1 MLSMIEWASGLLMDS
16 GHAPILAAFEVP
28 SMSSV
33 SHVGW
38 IAIASRLAKSGVIH
52 LALVIAVFLW
62 TARAAATRPRL
73 SAVPVNARIRY
84 AFEIPGQIAR
94 AATLALLIAVARET
108 PGQWY
113 NVVTVGLAF
122 LLGLARLA
130 SNARWRHILL
140 HEVNALL
147 VASLFLLSSTVVLP
161 SLEVGSQFT
170 TGAVEIGALSSLAA
184 AVLLAF
190 CTPREWVPPVFEKP
204 DNYDVPDASPSPE
217 ETCSWFVVFF
227 SYAWLTPLIWKGW
240 RNPVEMEDLPK
251 LPSYDEPLLLLAR
264 ITAARKKHKKTLR
277 TFLSFQK
284 RELVTMSF
292 WVGTA
297 YAIEIISPFAM
308 YQLLQYI
315 SAPRDAVLHPSLWIF
330 LLFAGPMCRSV
341 AFQQYIFNS
350 TRLVV
355 RARSAMT
362 QELYHR
368 AMSSRELEDDVINNI
383 ATRGKKEDQ
392 TTSTSAG
399 RLANLMASDTE
410 TILNARDSVMAFVGI
425 PTGILFSSFGLWK
438 VTGWPSIV
446 GISFLFLSSPLPIY
460 ITKLMSKSQRL
471 IKLAQ
476 DSRISLISEYLGSIK
491 VIKYFAWEDAI
502 TENIQEARNKEQKQ
516 LWRMT
521 ILGAITGELAEL
533 IPIITLLLIFGLYI
547 GVANKELTASVAF
560 TTLNLVMNMR
570 RNLGMGTWVM
580 RAVTDALVSLDR
592 LDRFFENT
600 EPLAQFPKGPLK
612 IQNATFRRTK
622 NASFWLKDIS
632 IDFVEGG
639 LNAIS
644 GQSGSGKTSLLLS
657 LLGELIIESG
667 TVTTPEDIAF
677 ASQTA
682 WLQNETIRDNIVFH
696 TPFEQVRYDKIIEAC
711 CLAPDFA
718 EFQKGDQT
726 EIGESGTA
734 LSGGQKSRVALARAL
749 YSKSAV
755 LFLDDIFSALDAK
768 TAASLWKLCFC
779 SDMLKGRTIL
789 LVTQVPWIPPQ
800 ADLAITMDGG
810 VVKSLEYNLGAVRKP
825 IATGSSDGEVGS
837 SNGNGAAAA
846 LEVKPAAPASKTDE
860 VTSEMAATGKTA
872 RLSVFRYM
880 HYFGSAWYVWLV
892 LVMVVLVNILFLT
905 TSFSLSVWVDAYAQP
920 GVVDT
925 MYYAS
930 LYAACTLTYVV
941 VDGLS
946 YLLFTRGAWYAAR
959 HLHTKFVRSVLNTPL
974 AWWKNIPVG
983 RVVNR
988 FSGDIKSLDTR
999 VGTMVYWTLDILVR
1013 IFFRV
1018 GAVSSILPIFAFP
1031 ALASVFV
1038 GVLCG
1043 EMYTRTAVTIKRLV
1057 SSSQSPVFTQFSDT
1071 MSGLSVIRAR
1081 GDLPQTFRDQL
1092 ARRVRNLSR
1101 AQEANFNLNRW
1112 VSLRVDF
1119 ITALVTAGAGLIAV
1133 SKYQVLGAGLVGFS
1147 LANATGLNQAILG
1160 LVRTMN
1166 EMEVELQAFHR
1177 VEEYSK
1183 LEPEEKE
1190 EEESKQAAYH
1200 AANGGRA
1207 IPENWPQSGAVEFR
1221 HVTIKYDPEG
1231 PEILKDI
1238 NLKFAA
1244 GERVAVIG
1252 RTGSGK
1258 STLVL
1263 SLLRFTN
1270 IMSGQ
1275 ILYDGVDITAIP
1287 RQKLRQAL
1295 TIIPQEAVLFSG
1307 TLHSNLDPSGTVP
1320 IELIESALDSCSGI
1334 ASFQARDNKNN
1345 NTKLTASSRSSSPT
1359 LTADP
1364 TPSETTPLLS
1374 ASSSTTATTA
1384 TTATTNNNGT
1394 TTPPTAGLQLT
1405 TAVLPKGENF
1415 SHGQRQV
1422 LSLCRALIRKSK
1434 LMLLDEATASMDY
1447 ETDRGVQA
1455 VLRRELDAH
1464 GSGSGGG
1471 GDRTL
1476 VTIAHRL
1483 QTIVDY
1489 DKVVVMGAGRVVEVG
1504 SPKELYAL
1512 QGQFYD
1518 MVKHSGEGDDLGRVL
1533 GGEG

>member
-1 MLSMIEWASGLLMDS
+1 MLSMTEWASGLLMDS
-16 GHAPILAAFEVP
+16 GRAPLLVTAEAP
-28 SMSSV
+28 SVTSV
-33 SHVGW
+33 SRVEW
-38 IAIASRLAKSGVIH
+38 IANASRLAKSGFIH
-52 LALVIAVFLW
+52 LALVIAVLLW
-62 TARAAATRPRL
+62 AARAAATRPRL
-73 SAVPVNARIRY
+73 SVVPVNTRIRY
-84 AFEIPGQIAR
+84 AFEIPSQIAR
-94 AATLALLIAVARET
+94 AASLALLIAVARET

-113 NVVTVGLAF
+113 NVLTVGLAF

-130 SNARWRHILL
+130 SNARWRHVIL

-147 VASLFLLSSTVVLP
+147 VASLFLLSSTVLLP
-161 SLEVGSQFT
+161 SLEVGSKFT
-170 TGAVEIGALSSLAA
+170 TGAVEIGALCSLAA
-184 AVLLAF
+184 AVFIAF
-190 CTPREWVPPVFEKP
+190 CTPREWVPPFFEKP
-204 DNYDVPDASPSPE
+204 DNYDVPEASPSPE

-227 SYAWLTPLIWKGW
+227 SYEWLTPLIWKGW

-251 LPSYDEPLLLLAR
+251 LPSYDEPLLLLSR
-264 ITAARKKHKKTLR
+264 IMVARKKHKKTLR

-284 RELVTMSF
+284 KELITMSV

-297 YAIEIISPFAM
+297 YASEVISPFAM

-315 SAPRDAVLHPSLWIF
+315 SAPQDAVLHPSLWIF
-330 LLFAGPMCRSV
+330 LLFAGPMIRSV

-368 AMSSRELEDDVINNI
+368 AMSSRELEDDVINDI

-410 TILNARDSVMAFVGI
+410 TILNARDTVMGLVGI
-425 PTGILFSSFGLWK
+425 PTGIFISGFGLWK

-446 GISFLFLSSPLPIY
+446 GMSFMFLSAPLPVY

-471 IKLAQ
+471 IKIAQ

-502 TENIQEARNKEQKQ
+502 TENIQKARNKEQKQ

-521 ILGAITGELAEL
+521 ILGALTGELAEL

-547 GVANKELTASVAF
+547 GVANKDLTASVAF
-560 TTLNLVMNMR
+560 TTLNLVMGMR
-570 RNLGMGTWVM
+570 RNLGMGTWLM
-580 RAVTDALVSLDR
+580 RSITDALVSLDR

-600 EPLAQFPKGPLK
+600 EPLAQFPAGPLK
-612 IQNATFRRTK
+612 IQNATFRRAK

-632 IDFVEGG
+632 IDFIEGG

-657 LLGELIIESG
+657 MLGELIIESG
-667 TVTTPEDIAF
+667 TVTTPGDIAF
-677 ASQTA
+677 ASQTP
-682 WLQNETIRDNIVFH
+682 WLQNETIRDNIIFH
-696 TPFEQVRYDKIIEAC
+696 APFEQVRYDKVIEAC

-810 VVKSLEYNLGAVRKP
+810 VVKGLEYNLGAVRKP
-825 IATGSSDGEVGS
+825 ITTGSSDGEVGGS
-837 SNGNGAAAA
+837 DGNGTVAA
-846 LEVKPAAPASKTDE
+846 LEAKPAGPVSKPDE
-860 VTSEMAATGKTA
+860 VTSEMKATGKTA
-872 RLSVFRYM
+872 RLSVFKYM
-880 HYFGSAWYVWLV
+880 YYFGSAWYVWLI
-892 LVMVVLVNILFLT
+892 LMMVVLVNGLFLA
-905 TSFSLSVWVDAYAQP
+905 TSFSLSVWVDAYAKP

-925 MYYAS
+925 IHYAT
-930 LYAACTLTYVV
+930 LYAACTLGYVV
-941 VDGLS
+941 MDGLS
-946 YLLFTRGAWYAAR
+946 YLLFERGSWYAAR
-959 HLHTKFVRSVLNTPL
+959 HLHTDFVRSVLNTPL

-988 FSGDIKSLDTR
+988 FSGDIKSLDTSL
-999 VGTMVYWTLDILVR
+999 GTMVYWTLDILAR

-1018 GAVSSILPIFAFP
+1018 GAVSSILPIFALP
-1031 ALASVFV
+1031 ALVSVFI

-1081 GDLPQTFRDQL
+1081 GDMPQTFRDQL
-1092 ARRVRNLSR
+1092 ARRVRSLSR
-1101 AQEANFNLNRW
+1101 AQEANYNVNRW

-1119 ITALVTAGAGLIAV
+1119 ITALVTAGAGFIAV
-1133 SKYQVLGAGLVGFS
+1133 SKFQVLGAGLVGFS

-1166 EMEVELQAFHR
+1166 EMEVELQSFHR
-1177 VEEYSK
+1177 IEEYSK

-1190 EEESKQAAYH
+1190 EEETKHAAYH
-1200 AANGGRA
+1200 AANGGQLT
-1207 IPENWPQSGAVEFR
+1207 PENWPQSGSVEFR

-1231 PEILKDI
+1231 PDILKDI

-1270 IMSGQ
+1270 IVSGQ
-1275 ILYDGVDITAIP
+1275 ILYDGVDITTIP
-1287 RQKLRQAL
+1287 RKKLRQAL

-1307 TLHSNLDPSGTVP
+1307 TLQSNLDPSGVVP
-1320 IELIESALDSCSGI
+1320 VELLENALDSCSGI
-1334 ASFQARDNKNN
+1334 ASFKARDNN
-1345 NTKLTASSRSSSPT
+1345 KLTSRSTSPT

-1374 ASSSTTATTA
+1374 A
-1384 TTATTNNNGT
+1384 TNDTPSNGT
-1394 TTPPTAGLQLT
+1394 TTPATVLQLT
-1405 TAVLPKGENF
+1405 TPVLPKGENF

-1455 VLRRELDAH
+1455 VLRRELDAD
-1464 GSGSGGG
+1464 GA

-1489 DKVVVMGAGRVVEVG
+1489 DKVVVMGAGRVVETG
-1504 SPKELYAL
+1504 SPRELYAL
-1512 QGQFYD
+1512 RGQFYE

-1533 GGEG
+1533 EGEV